1 MERGLVQSGL
11 AAWRFQRNLPVGC
24 CNDRAAHGLVAYTIK
39 RQETTRAISFMK
51 AVGLTTMVAEAEA
64 SAPIERRVEPQ
75 VVSCGDFENQ
85 SAPILSACMRC
96 ERPALL

>member
-1 MERGLVQSGL
+1 
-11 AAWRFQRNLPVGC
+11 
-24 CNDRAAHGLVAYTIK
+24 
-39 RQETTRAISFMK
+39 MK